1 MRAPSLRSKKFTH
14 TSQWRASWTGIRFFG
29 CLRWYFISVYYFGR
43 TGFYVCTPPLLCV
56 FFEADKDLLQGRLLP
71 AVNTIGS
78 QCSLLPLAGIFLAIL
93 QVRAALLPIGQLDE
107 LTLLIISGWLTV
119 AGWQALVA
127 SGAFLCAT
135 LIQALI
141 ILNHP
146 SYNFHAWHATLIF
159 WAVLV
164 VAVLVNTVVSSM
176 LPKIEGLI
184 LILHVLGFFAVL
196 IPLVYMSPSKGTPK
210 DVFTVFLNQGGWSSQ
225 GLSFFIG
232 LMGSVFS
239 FLGIFSPLPNLD
251 IA

>member
-1 MRAPSLRSKKFTH
+1 MHSAVLL
-14 TSQWRASWTGIRFFG
+14 RFF
-29 CLRWYFISVYYFGR
+29 LRV
-43 TGFYVCTPPLLCV
+43 LN
-56 FFEADKDLLQGRLLP
+56 DLLQGHLLP

-78 QCSLLPLAGIFLAIL
+78 QCSLLPLAGIFLATL
-93 QVRAALLPIGQLDE
+93 QVRAALLPTGQHDG
-107 LTLLIISGWLTV
+107 LTLMSGWLTV

-127 SGAFLCAT
+127 SGAYLCAT

-146 SYNFHAWHATLIF
+146 SYNFQAWHGTLLF

-184 LILHVLGFFAVL
+184 LILHILGFFAVL
-196 IPLVYMSPSKGTPK
+196 IPLVYMSPSKGSAK
-210 DVFTVFLNQGGWSSQ
+210 DVFTVFLNHGGWSSQ

-239 FLGIFSPLPNLD
+239 FLGIFSPSSNLD
-251 IA
+251 MS

>member
-1 MRAPSLRSKKFTH
+1 MRAPNLRSKEFTH
-14 TSQWRASWTGIRFFG
+14 IAVEGQLDWYTVFWLPALVLYQCLQRWENWLLCMHSAVLLRFF
-29 CLRWYFISVYYFGR
+29 LRV
-43 TGFYVCTPPLLCV
+43 LN
-56 FFEADKDLLQGRLLP
+56 DLLQGHLLP

-78 QCSLLPLAGIFLAIL
+78 QCSLLPLAGIFLATL
-93 QVRAALLPIGQLDE
+93 QVRAALLPTGQHDG
-107 LTLLIISGWLTV
+107 LTLMSGWLTV

-127 SGAFLCAT
+127 SGAYLCAT

-146 SYNFHAWHATLIF
+146 SYNFQAWHGTLLF

-184 LILHVLGFFAVL
+184 LILHILGFFAVL
-196 IPLVYMSPSKGTPK
+196 IPLVYMSPSKGSAK

-239 FLGIFSPLPNLD
+239 FLGIFSPSPNLD
-251 IA
+251 MS

>member
-1 MRAPSLRSKKFTH
+1 MYALRRFIAFSLRL
-14 TSQWRASWTGIRFFG
+14 IN
-29 CLRWYFISVYYFGR
+29 
-43 TGFYVCTPPLLCV
+43 
-56 FFEADKDLLQGRLLP
+56 DLLQGRLLP
-71 AVNTIGS
+71 AVNTTGS
-78 QCSLLPLAGIFLAIL
+78 QCSLLALAGIFLATL
-93 QVRAALLPIGQLDE
+93 QVSAALLPTGQHYD
-107 LTLLIISGWLTV
+107 LTLLILGWLTV

-146 SYNFHAWHATLIF
+146 SYNFQAWHATLIF

-164 VAVLVNTVVSSM
+164 VAVLVNTVVSSV

-184 LILHVLGFFAVL
+184 LILHILGFFAVL
-196 IPLVYMSPSKGTPK
+196 IPLVYMSPSKGSAK
-210 DVFTVFLNQGGWSSQ
+210 DVFTLFLNQGGWSSQ

-239 FLGIFSPLPNLD
+239 FLGIFFPLPTLSLFWL
-251 IA
+251 IYKSKVATASFMCVTKISQSEPLLWFQRSY

>member
-1 MRAPSLRSKKFTH
+1 MGRLDWYTAFWLPALVLYQCLLRWENWLLCIHYAASIPFSLRLTN
-14 TSQWRASWTGIRFFG
+14 
-29 CLRWYFISVYYFGR
+29 
-43 TGFYVCTPPLLCV
+43 
-56 FFEADKDLLQGRLLP
+56 DLLQGHLLP
-71 AVNTIGS
+71 AVNTTGS
-78 QCSLLPLAGIFLAIL
+78 QCSLLHLAGISLATL
-93 QVRAALLPIGQLDE
+93 QVRAALIPTGQHDE
-107 LTLLIISGWLTV
+107 LTILISGWLTV

-127 SGAFLCAT
+127 SGAFLCAS

-146 SYNFHAWHATLIF
+146 SYNFKAWHATLIF
-159 WAVLV
+159 WAVLI

-196 IPLVYMSPSKGTPK
+196 IPLVYMSPSKGTAK

-251 IA
+251 IALVYFG

>member
-29 CLRWYFISVYYFGR
+29 CLRRYFISVYYVGR

-78 QCSLLPLAGIFLAIL
+78 QCSLLPLAGIFLATL